1 MDRLR
6 LPLILAVLVLA
17 GLVRG
22 PTAVLASCAA
32 IPQLGPAIRNA
43 PAVFVGTVTSVDHG
57 GRVAT
62 VHVEDVWK
70 GRVGANVQVVGT
82 PELNAAATSVDRI
95 YSAGQKYLFIP
106 FAGGGDRYQD
116 NNCTLTQPFSVGLAA
131 YRPSAAAAPKPAAET
146 SSWTPLAGVGGLIV
160 LIAGM
165 FMGVFL
171 RHRHATRKG
180 GTY

>member
-1 MDRLR
+1 MGSLR
-6 LPLILAVLVLA
+6 LPLILVVLVLA

-62 VHVEDVWK
+62 VHVEEVWK
-70 GRVGANVQVVGT
+70 GRVEAKVQVVGT

-95 YSAGQKYLFIP
+95 YSAGEKYLFIP
-106 FAGGGDRYQD
+106 FAGGGDSYQD
-116 NNCTLTQPFSVGLAA
+116 NNCTPTQPFSVGLAA
-131 YRPSAAAAPKPAAET
+131 YRPSSTAALKPAPET
-146 SSWTPLAGVGGLIV
+146 SSWAHFAGVGGLIV

-165 FMGVFL
+165 LMGVFL
-171 RHRHATRKG
+171 RHRHATRRG
-180 GTY
+180 GIY